1 MARQPKQGL
10 DYFPLDVHTD
20 DKIELLE
27 AEHGLTGFAIY
38 VKLLQKIYS
47 EGYFYKIGED
57 ELLLTA
63 RRLNVDINPLND
75 VINSCIKR
83 NLFNNVV
90 YEKYNVLT
98 SRGIQKRYFEATVR
112 RKEITLISE
121 YWLDV
126 EYDSKITT
134 FINVD
139 INPLNVDISTQSKVK
154 KSKEEKSKEKKDDL
168 FLIFKEAHHEYSTG
182 KKRGAVTEYEWLKK
196 QHKDWE
202 EIIPILKDCVIAY
215 KKHLAKEKASSGFA
229 PEKHMQGW
237 ITDRRWETYT
247 TDNME
252 PKKMK
257 ILKTHEGETIEVEV

>member
-63 RRLNVDINPLND
+63 RRL
-75 VINSCIKR
+75 
-83 NLFNNVV
+83 
-90 YEKYNVLT
+90 
-98 SRGIQKRYFEATVR
+98 
-112 RKEITLISE
+112 
-121 YWLDV
+121 
-126 EYDSKITT
+126 
-134 FINVD
+134 NVD

-257 ILKTHEGETIEVEV
+257 ILKTHEGETVEVEV

>member
-83 NLFNNVV
+83 SLFNNVV

-98 SRGIQKRYFEATVR
+98 SRGIQKRYLEATVR

-139 INPLNVDISTQSKVK
+139 INPLNDVISTQSKVK
-154 KSKEEKSKEKKDDL
+154 KSKEEKSKEKKKKDNGVSFEKIWTIYEKKGNRKTSLAKWSKLPTETQD
-168 FLIFKEAHHEYSTG
+168 LIFKKVPAYVESTPD
-182 KKRGAVTEYEWLKK
+182 KQYRKNFETYLNQESWNDEIIKK
-196 QHKDWE
+196 QSGLFGNNESED
-202 EIIPILKDCVIAY
+202 Y
-215 KKHLAKEKASSGFA
+215 QKELDDACNRKLGG
-229 PEKHMQGW
+229 K
-237 ITDRRWETYT
+237 
-247 TDNME
+247 
-252 PKKMK
+252 
-257 ILKTHEGETIEVEV
+257 